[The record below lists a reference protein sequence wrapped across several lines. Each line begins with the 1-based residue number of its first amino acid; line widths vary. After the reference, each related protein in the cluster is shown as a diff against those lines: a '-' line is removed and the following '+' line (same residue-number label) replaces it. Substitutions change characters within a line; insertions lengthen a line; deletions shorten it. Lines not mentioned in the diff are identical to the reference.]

1 MKLELPSSS
10 STAEDQNTS
19 YTDLL
24 IVGAGPAGL
33 TLAAWASRYGLKA
46 RIIDDKETQ
55 VHEGRADGLHPRTIE
70 ILDSFGIAT
79 PILKYGAS
87 IREICSWNPSDDD
100 DSRIE
105 RTQRIRDMEMDLS
118 RFAQGAI
125 KQGYIERAFIDLL
138 EDEGVLQ
145 VERNVITE
153 SVSHVDLQQ
162 QKHGEYA
169 ITLNVAHRNKS
180 GSSGTETADV
190 ITENLADRS
199 LDSDVRREQIHAKY
213 LVGADGAHSWVRKH
227 CGFELNKN
235 RTQKHFG
242 VMDIV
247 PRTNFPDVRISCV
260 IHSARHGSI
269 MTLPREG
276 RLIRCYVQLAE
287 TGGEED
293 RFDDKKVSFE
303 DILTKAQKIISPYNL
318 ESGECQW
325 WSIYTVDHQIAK
337 TNSLHDRIF
346 IVGDAVHAHTP
357 TMGAG
362 MNVSIQDSFNLGW
375 KLAMVI
381 KGLAKP
387 QLLDTYRDERHRAA
401 ETLLDLDQE
410 MSQFFVQG
418 PCDNSKNY
426 DEFRKKFTPFLSGT
440 GVIYGPSVIRAEDD
454 NDEQVNGD
462 SGSPA
467 KAGKSK
473 FHSQKSLARN
483 ILTGQRLD
491 SHIVVNQ
498 ADASPRHI
506 HDFMTSTGPWRIII
520 FAGDLTKTKQ
530 WERLESLARR
540 LSDQNSI
547 VCRHLRPNE
556 PKEAAVEIF
565 TIHSAPRVEIELL
578 DLPEVLRPYHE
589 TLGYDYWKVFASE
602 TSIKEREGDPED
614 AYSRYGIDA
623 QHGCVVIC
631 RPDQHVSLVCDM
643 EDVDMIDE
651 FFEQVLV
658 SS

>member
-10 STAEDQNTS
+10 STAKDQHTS

-33 TLAAWASRYGLKA
+33 TVAAWASRYGLKA

-125 KQGYIERAFIDLL
+125 KQGYIEGAFLDLL
-138 EDEGVLQ
+138 KDEGVLQ
-145 VERNVITE
+145 VERNVVTE
-153 SVSHVDLQQ
+153 SISHDDLQE

-180 GSSGTETADV
+180 GSSGTETADQTR
-190 ITENLADRS
+190 IFADIS
-199 LDSDVRREQIHAKY
+199 LDTDVRRERIHAKY

-242 VMDIV
+242 VIDIV
-247 PRTNFPDVRISCV
+247 PRTNFPDVRVSCV

-293 RFDDKKVSFE
+293 TFDDKEVSFE
-303 DILTKAQKIISPYNL
+303 DIISKAQKILSPYKL
-318 ESGECQW
+318 ESGECEW
-325 WSIYTVDHQIAK
+325 WSVYTIAK
-337 TNSLHDRIF
+337 TNSLHNRIF
-346 IVGDAVHAHTP
+346 ITGDAVHAHTP

-362 MNVSIQDSFNLGW
+362 MNVSIQDSYNLGW

-387 QLLDTYRDERHRAA
+387 ELLDTYRDERHKVA

-440 GVIYGPSVIRAEDD
+440 GVIYGPSMIRAEDD

-467 KAGKSK
+467 KSGKSK
-473 FHSQKSLARN
+473 FRSTKSLARN
-483 ILTGQRLD
+483 ILTGQRLN

-506 HDFMTSTGPWRIII
+506 HDFMKSTGPWRILI
-520 FAGDLTKTKQ
+520 FPGDLTNPGQRK
-530 WERLESLARR
+530 RLEAIAGHFSH
-540 LSDQNSI
+540 QKSI
-547 VCRHLRPNE
+547 VCRHLKPNE
-556 PKEAAVEIF
+556 PAEAAVEIL

-578 DLPEVLRPYHE
+578 DLPEVLHPYHE
-589 TLGYDYWKVFASE
+589 KLGYDYWKVFASE
-602 TSIKEREGDPED
+602 ASAKEREGDSED
-614 AYSRYGIDA
+614 AYSRFGIDS
-623 QHGCVVIC
+623 QHGCVVVC